1 MIVFRM
7 PDQILS
13 RLPLIVVTV
22 VYALIYGWLLVS
34 TDFLP
39 YVMDNNESFSS
50 FWHAASLYN
59 YGPAQSFGLADEA
72 FSPHAAAHPYVHTH
86 QGNFPRVFALLIYAL
101 GARSVESQIALTTFT
116 VGLASIF
123 LIYHFFRKVA
133 NPAFALVAC
142 LVFMTDYLLF
152 AQWQIVTY
160 RVWYGFFFFSTL
172 VCVLHVHETPNR
184 KWTSLMLLNYA
195 CLFYFELVFAAF
207 VTTTA
212 GFYLAFLRYR
222 SPGFLARTWA
232 LQALGGMA
240 GLAVLSLQAAGYMGW
255 SNFLQ
260 DIYLTFLAR
269 NDSAGVSS
277 LMAQATKFYESQN
290 VIFWHNLQDK
300 TPHLKLGAFIRS
312 LTSFDW
318 RVHTPL
324 LSLIVWIVAAGWF
337 LSLVPKSVKD
347 RIGAFAVR
355 PARTSV
361 FTVTLGFAAFTMT
374 VFLLLMGA
382 SYFEAVRHDIGVFQS
397 ISLTTAVPA
406 AVCAVFGYFVINA
419 ILRLEMRNT
428 PNRAG
433 GDVAVARL
441 VILASI
447 PLALLAWFISQ
458 YWHLYDQSYQPIWH
472 EVLKNWT
479 PRYLNYTAVIGA
491 VVIAVYLASAGASR
505 IFGPRHDQSLAALI
519 PYFISGFAA
528 YAIIYFLS
536 PGYIYSGYLV
546 RHAPFTVFLNDVL
559 IAVAFYAMISVTWR
573 LCQSLRSEF
582 RAPDQTGR
590 AVWPAFL
597 SQFLTQSEV
606 AVIFRISGVF
616 VAAGLTLFALAYWI
630 NLQSRYVKWL
640 PPDHYAFLKTLAEP
654 PYRGA
659 SFVVDNYAAPVAAY
673 TGEWAYFDP
682 MIANG
687 ITAQSKD
694 GLQLMGDAKYLW
706 LADKNV
712 NPDYRK
718 PEYYLC
724 MIPQSLSTTLARLQS
739 GKRLGSGYPGCS
751 RRRLVQLA
759 QERLPKSSPFRL
771 VAIDKAGPE
780 RIGFDSWAIVKFEMD
795 DRGRSVTLDWSN
807 SMEPSSVRQTR

>member
-1 MIVFRM
+1 
-7 PDQILS
+7 
-13 RLPLIVVTV
+13 
-22 VYALIYGWLLVS
+22 
-34 TDFLP
+34 
-39 YVMDNNESFSS
+39 
-50 FWHAASLYN
+50 
-59 YGPAQSFGLADEA
+59 
-72 FSPHAAAHPYVHTH
+72 
-86 QGNFPRVFALLIYAL
+86 
-101 GARSVESQIALTTFT
+101 
-116 VGLASIF
+116 
-123 LIYHFFRKVA
+123 
-133 NPAFALVAC
+133 
-142 LVFMTDYLLF
+142 
-152 AQWQIVTY
+152 
-160 RVWYGFFFFSTL
+160 
-172 VCVLHVHETPNR
+172 
-184 KWTSLMLLNYA
+184 
-195 CLFYFELVFAAF
+195 
-207 VTTTA
+207 
-212 GFYLAFLRYR
+212 
-222 SPGFLARTWA
+222 
-232 LQALGGMA
+232 
-240 GLAVLSLQAAGYMGW
+240 MGW

-374 VFLLLMGA
+374 VAVRPARTPVFTVTLGFAAFTMTVFLLLMGA

-397 ISLTTAVPA
+397 ISLTAAVPA

-528 YAIIYFLS
+528 YAIFTSESGLHLQRLS
-536 PGYIYSGYLV
+536 CTA
-546 RHAPFTVFLNDVL
+546 R
-559 IAVAFYAMISVTWR
+559 AFHR
-573 LCQSLRSEF
+573 
-582 RAPDQTGR
+582 
-590 AVWPAFL
+590 L
-597 SQFLTQSEV
+597 SQ
-606 AVIFRISGVF
+606 
-616 VAAGLTLFALAYWI
+616 
-630 NLQSRYVKWL
+630 
-640 PPDHYAFLKTLAEP
+640 
-654 PYRGA
+654 
-659 SFVVDNYAAPVAAY
+659 
-673 TGEWAYFDP
+673 
-682 MIANG
+682 
-687 ITAQSKD
+687 
-694 GLQLMGDAKYLW
+694 
-706 LADKNV
+706 
-712 NPDYRK
+712 
-718 PEYYLC
+718 
-724 MIPQSLSTTLARLQS
+724 
-739 GKRLGSGYPGCS
+739 
-751 RRRLVQLA
+751 
-759 QERLPKSSPFRL
+759 
-771 VAIDKAGPE
+771 
-780 RIGFDSWAIVKFEMD
+780 
-795 DRGRSVTLDWSN
+795 
-807 SMEPSSVRQTR
+807 